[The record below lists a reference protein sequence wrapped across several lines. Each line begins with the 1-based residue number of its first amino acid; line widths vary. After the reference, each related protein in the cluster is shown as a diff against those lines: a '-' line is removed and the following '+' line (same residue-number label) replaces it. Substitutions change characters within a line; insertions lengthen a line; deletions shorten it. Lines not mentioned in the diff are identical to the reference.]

1 MTLVAGS
8 EARLEWSG
16 KSPVEVGGDNW
27 RPRADGF

>member
-8 EARLEWSG
+8 EARLEWTG
-16 KSPVEVGGDNW
+16 KRTVEMGGDNW